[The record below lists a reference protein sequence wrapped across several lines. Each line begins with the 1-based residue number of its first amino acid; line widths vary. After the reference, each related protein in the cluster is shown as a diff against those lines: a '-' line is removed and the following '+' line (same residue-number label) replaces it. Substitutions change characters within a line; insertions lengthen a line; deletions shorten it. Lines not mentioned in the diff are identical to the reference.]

1 MLNKLGLI
9 ILYWIKFLIR
19 NWKKKS
25 KKGLLKRL
33 TNIEDKNKNPSSNNV
48 SFNSEKVYN
57 KIEKQNKKINYRR
70 FVLVGSGRLRYDISQ
85 LLNV

>member
-1 MLNKLGLI
+1 MNKVFNKEL
-9 ILYWIKFLIR
+9 KE
-19 NWKKKS
+19 KDK

-33 TNIEDKNKNPSSNNV
+33 TNIEDKNKNPSSNDV

-57 KIEKQNKKINYRR
+57 KIEKQDKRINYRR

-85 LLNV
+85 FLNA